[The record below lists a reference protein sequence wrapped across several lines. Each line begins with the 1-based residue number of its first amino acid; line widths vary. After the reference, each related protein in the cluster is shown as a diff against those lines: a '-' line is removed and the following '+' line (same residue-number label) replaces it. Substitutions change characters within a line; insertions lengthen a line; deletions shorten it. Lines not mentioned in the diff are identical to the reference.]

1 MIDDLVNGTVR
12 RVELA
17 KIYQK
22 ATTVIKGVQ
31 QLYGSGSVWE
41 AMIGK
46 MSFPVID
53 PRTEEW
59 QAFFT
64 DTQMYL
70 VQGR

>member
-17 KIYQK
+17 TVYQK
-22 ATTVIKGVQ
+22 ATKVIMGVQ
-31 QLYGSGSVWE
+31 QLYGSGSVWG
-41 AMIGK
+41 AMVGR

-59 QAFFT
+59 QAFFK
-64 DTQMYL
+64 DTQLYL

>member
-17 KIYQK
+17 TVYQK
-22 ATTVIKGVQ
+22 ATTVIMGVQ

-41 AMIGK
+41 AMVGR
-46 MSFPVID
+46 MSFPAID

-59 QAFFT
+59 QAFFK
-64 DTQMYL
+64 DTQLYL